1 MSEERSKDFVSIDSL
16 PSSSNNYIPPH
27 KNASIQPKLFKW
39 NHEKPRKTSEYMG
52 GKFNEA
58 HNEIAMELRVIGGL
72 GQIRCVDEDKVQ
84 QHRRLINRPT
94 QVQRI
99 AHTKTKLLPNFPLTA
114 DLRQLTCP
122 QEQQPKNMLEH
133 VERVK
138 FVENLPPSPA
148 ASLKHKTQKSFNHEN
163 PFDLDLSG
171 FSEYQRQKS
180 LADDVNRRKNYQ
192 IIRRTME
199 TKKLQT
205 EGRERIMQ
213 QERDEKFGLPK
224 LFKVCERKSVRV
236 DVETGKGINFH
247 ESFV

>member
-1 MSEERSKDFVSIDSL
+1 MSEKGRSS
-16 PSSSNNYIPPH
+16 SSSNKYIPSH
-27 KNASIQPKLFKW
+27 KNASIRPKLFKW
-39 NHEKPRKTSEYMG
+39 NNEKPRKNSEYIG

-58 HNEIAMELRVIGGL
+58 HNEIAPELRVIGGL
-72 GQIRCVDEDKVQ
+72 GQMRCVDEDKVQ

-94 QVQRI
+94 QVQR
-99 AHTKTKLLPNFPLTA
+99 ATHTKTKLLPNFPLTA

-122 QEQQPKNMLEH
+122 QEQQPKNVFEH

-138 FVENLPPSPA
+138 FVENLPPPSPA
-148 ASLKHKTQKSFNHEN
+148 ASLEHKTQKSFNHLN

-171 FSEYQRQKS
+171 LSEYQKQQS
-180 LADDVNRRKNYQ
+180 LADDAERRRNYQ

-205 EGRERIMQ
+205 VGRERIMQ
-213 QERDEKFGLPK
+213 QERDEKFGMPK
-224 LFKVCERKSVRV
+224 LFKVCEEEADERE
-236 DVETGKGINFH
+236 DAETGKGFNFH